1 MAAPK
6 GRLGVRLN
14 VPGAPECPI
23 VVADW
28 PQHGREWRPGV
39 VVPLDELGMGE
50 DAVRAWIDA
59 HTPPEHTDEL
69 TREGPTGR
77 RYATEAV
84 CPVELVNVEA
94 ATAAKEG

>member
-59 HTPPEHTDEL
+59 HTPAEHTDEL

-94 ATAAKEG
+94 ASAAKEG

>member
-14 VPGAPECPI
+14 VPGAPECANTI
-23 VVADW
+23 ADW
-28 PQHGREWRPGV
+28 PQHGREWVPGV
-39 VVPLDELGMGE
+39 VYPLDELGMGE
-50 DAVRAWIDA
+50 DAVRAWIEQ
-59 HTPPEHTDEL
+59 HTPAEYADEL

-94 ATAAKEG
+94 ASAAKEG